1 MNEGKIPAK
10 IENNSPHSTLTN
22 DWVIL
27 WEVADLVNVDVST
40 VAVIQLDEDV
50 VVVVVGPHHCAWV
63 EVAQLAAPV
72 NTDSPT
78 QLQLGDGLRSDF
90 NNLRGKKD

>member
-1 MNEGKIPAK
+1 MNEGKFPAK

-27 WEVADLVNVDVST
+27 WKVADLVNVDVST

-50 VVVVVGPHHCAWV
+50 VIVVVGPHHRAGV

-72 NTDSPT
+72 NTDPSA
-78 QLQLGDGLRSDF
+78 QLQLRD
-90 NNLRGKKD
+90 